1 VAGSASLA
9 ATDIIDRL
17 RARFGDDVPEAE
29 EHHGHAVVRVAPERY
44 RELVTTL
51 RDDPE
56 LRFDF
61 FDFLSAVDRMERG
74 LDVILQLFSTAHN
87 HHVRVK
93 VGAGTEEPH
102 CASIHDLYGGA
113 DWCERETWELF
124 GVVFEGHPQL
134 VRLVLPEQFEGHPGR
149 KDFRLMSRVAKPW
162 PGRVEGEEEEE
173 DQG

>member
-1 VAGSASLA
+1 VASSPPLQ
-9 ATDIIDRL
+9 ATDLIDRL
-17 RARFGDDVPEAE
+17 RARFGDDLPEAE
-29 EHHGHAVVRVAPERY
+29 EHHGQAVVRVVPERY
-44 RELVTTL
+44 RELIAAL

-56 LRFDF
+56 LAFDY
-61 FDFLSAVDRMERG
+61 FDFLSAVDQRERG
-74 LDVILQLFSTAHN
+74 VDVVVHLYSTRRN

-93 VGAGTEEPH
+93 VNAGVEEPR
-102 CASIHDLYGGA
+102 CPSIHDLYGGA

-162 PGRVEGEEEEE
+162 PGRVEGEEEEDE
-173 DQG
+173 E